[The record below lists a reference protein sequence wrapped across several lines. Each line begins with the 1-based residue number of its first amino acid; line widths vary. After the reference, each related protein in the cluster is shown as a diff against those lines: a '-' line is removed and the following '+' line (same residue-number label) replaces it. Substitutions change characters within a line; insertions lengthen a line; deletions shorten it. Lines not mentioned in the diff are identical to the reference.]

1 MLPWIIASSVVGVN
15 LLGFIGG
22 LWYTNKTAFYSDPKK
37 RAELYRGL
45 PADSED
51 PEIIRRRALVTDI
64 ATLPTES
71 VSITAHDG
79 LRLNAR
85 YYHAADGAPIEIF
98 CHGYRSMAQRDFAG
112 IHEIAKSL
120 GHNILMIE
128 QRAHGESKGKTISY
142 GIREHLDAINWV
154 KYCNERFGPVPIIL
168 YGVSMGAATVLMAS
182 GAELPKNV
190 KAVIADCPMS
200 SALDIIKVVS
210 SGMGPGS
217 FLAGA
222 LARIA
227 ARLNGFSLVA
237 NSPEKAVKRATVPIL
252 LMHGDE
258 DDLVPYYMGQRIAA
272 ANPAIQFETFK
283 CRPHA
288 RSYLFETERY
298 TGIVKDFIGR
308 ALAKE

>member
-1 MLPWIIASSVVGVN
+1 MLPWIIIIAVLAIN
-15 LLGFIGG
+15 LLGFVFG
-22 LWYTNKTAFYSDPKK
+22 LWYTHKTAFYADPKK

-45 PADSED
+45 PADSDD
-51 PEIIRRRALVTDI
+51 PEIIRRRALVADI
-64 ATLPTES
+64 DGLPTERIY
-71 VSITAHDG
+71 ITSHDG
-79 LRLNAR
+79 LRLTAC

-98 CHGYRSMAQRDFAG
+98 CHGYRSMPQRDFAG
-112 IHEIAKSL
+112 IHKIAMSL

-128 QRAHGESKGKTISY
+128 QRAHGGSEGKTISY
-142 GIREHLDAINWV
+142 GIKEHLDVIGWI

-168 YGVSMGAATVLMAS
+168 YGISMGGATVLMAS
-182 GAELPKNV
+182 GAKLPENV

-210 SGMGPGS
+210 TGMGPGS
-217 FLAGA
+217 FMAGA
-222 LARIA
+222 LARMA

-237 NSPEKAVKRATVPIL
+237 NSPEKAVKRASVPIL
-252 LMHGDE
+252 LLHGDE
-258 DDLVPYYMGQRIAA
+258 DDLVPYYMGERIAA
-272 ANPAIQFETFK
+272 ANPEIQFETFK

>member
-1 MLPWIIASSVVGVN
+1 MLPWIIAIVVVVVVN
-15 LLGFIGG
+15 LIGFIAG

-37 RAELYRGL
+37 RAELYRGR

-128 QRAHGESKGKTISY
+128 QRSHGESKG
-142 GIREHLDAINWV
+142 
-154 KYCNERFGPVPIIL
+154 
-168 YGVSMGAATVLMAS
+168 
-182 GAELPKNV
+182 
-190 KAVIADCPMS
+190 
-200 SALDIIKVVS
+200 
-210 SGMGPGS
+210 
-217 FLAGA
+217 
-222 LARIA
+222 
-227 ARLNGFSLVA
+227 
-237 NSPEKAVKRATVPIL
+237 
-252 LMHGDE
+252 
-258 DDLVPYYMGQRIAA
+258 
-272 ANPAIQFETFK
+272 
-283 CRPHA
+283 
-288 RSYLFETERY
+288 
-298 TGIVKDFIGR
+298 
-308 ALAKE
+308 